1 MIIVSNSGPIIS
13 FARAGQL
20 GLLKRL
26 FQQIRIPEGV
36 YEDIVVRGAV
46 KPGAADV
53 KSAGWIK
60 KKEVKNRTEVE
71 QLPTGLGLGEREAII
86 LAQELKAALLIDD
99 RQARKTAEERGVV
112 CFAPDSNN
120 QGLRVLKE
128 AKERRLIEEIR
139 PIGDELRATGLR
151 IKDSLYQR
159 FLQEAGE

>member
-13 FARAGQL
+13 FARAGHL
-20 GLLKRL
+20 ELLKRL

-36 YEDIVVRGAV
+36 YEDIVVRGAG
-46 KPGAADV
+46 KPGAREV
-53 KSAGWIK
+53 KSGGWIK
-60 KKEVKNRTEVE
+60 KEKVKNRSEVD

-99 RQARKTAEERGVV
+99 RKARKAAEKRGVV
-112 CFAPDSNN
+112 CFGS
-120 QGLRVLKE
+120 LRVLKE
-128 AKERRLIEEIR
+128 AKERELVEEVR
-139 PIGDELRATGLR
+139 PIGDELRAEGLR